1 MLFSLNLMI
10 LLMAVQR
17 FELSPLSSWTTA
29 WHPVRD
35 LAYGGAGVS
44 VAVWSELERASST
57 VVMKDEAAL
66 KAQSLCLVRLSVELI
81 QQSSLANKQQKDFPS
96 IPLSSCQMLINKWSE
111 MHRQKTLYL
120 CAKLVQ
126 ENNKRRAKV
135 RLFLFFYIFCILLLN
150 GLVHTV

>member
-17 FELSPLSSWTTA
+17 FELSPLSSWTMA

-35 LAYGGAGVS
+35 LAHGGAGVS
-44 VAVWSELERASST
+44 VAVWSEPERASST
-57 VVMKDEAAL
+57 VVMKDEAAS
-66 KAQSLCLVRLSVELI
+66 KAQISRLVGLSMELI

-96 IPLSSCQMLINKWSE
+96 IPLSSCQMLIDQWSE
-111 MHRQKTLYL
+111 MHREKTLYL

-126 ENNKRRAKV
+126 ENNKIELKWG
-135 RLFLFFYIFCILLLN
+135 FFFYGTFSAFCYLMA
-150 GLVHTV
+150 